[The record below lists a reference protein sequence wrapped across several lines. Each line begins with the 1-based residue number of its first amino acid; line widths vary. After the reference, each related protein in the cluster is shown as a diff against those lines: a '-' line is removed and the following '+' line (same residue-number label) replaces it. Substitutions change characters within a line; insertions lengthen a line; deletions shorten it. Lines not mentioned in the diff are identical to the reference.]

1 MRLSMYFLS
10 KKRIGPRAVVVC
22 AGLVGPLATGAAAQ
36 AHRQPCSLVRTAC
49 QSDSSVQLPPP
60 PAGWSISA
68 EYQLAEPLPELAG
81 ALPGRASDCY
91 NHGIGNMVL
100 SGLILGAAG
109 AGAGWVLGSKL
120 SDSEEGGLAVGA
132 LGESIG
138 MSLGVHLS
146 SPSSGRTGTTIAA
159 TTGLAAVAF
168 AVVLL
173 QRSDAALQIGSIVL
187 PLVQLPV
194 AIAIARVQ

>member
-1 MRLSMYFLS
+1 
-10 KKRIGPRAVVVC
+10 V
-22 AGLVGPLATGAAAQ
+22 
-36 AHRQPCSLVRTAC
+36 
-49 QSDSSVQLPPP
+49 
-60 PAGWSISA
+60 
-68 EYQLAEPLPELAG
+68 LAG
-81 ALPGRASDCY
+81 VLPGPASDGY

-109 AGAGWVLGSKL
+109 AGAGWVLGRKL

-146 SPSSGRTGTTIAA
+146 SPSGGRTGTTIAA

-173 QRSDAALQIGSIVL
+173 QRSDAALQIGSIAL